1 MPVIAV
7 IGASAD
13 PDKFGH
19 KAFRAFRRQGFTV
32 VPVNPAVTSIDGEPV
47 FASVLDYPGAIDEAT
62 LYVPP
67 DVGVRVVEEVARKG
81 IPVVWLNP
89 GADAPVVVDRAR
101 ALGLETRVACSIM
114 GLHEVPD
121 GG

>member
-13 PDKFGH
+13 PQKFGNR
-19 KAFRAFRRQGFTV
+19 ALRAFRKQGFTV
-32 VPVNPAVTSIDGEPV
+32 VPVNPGVAEIDGEPV

-62 LYVPP
+62 FYVPP
-67 DVGVRVVEEVARKG
+67 SVGLRVIEEVARKG

-89 GADAPVVVDRAR
+89 GADGAALVERAR
-101 ALGLETRVACSIM
+101 ALGLDTRVACSLM
-114 GLHEVPD
+114 GMRDAAAD
-121 GG
+121 G